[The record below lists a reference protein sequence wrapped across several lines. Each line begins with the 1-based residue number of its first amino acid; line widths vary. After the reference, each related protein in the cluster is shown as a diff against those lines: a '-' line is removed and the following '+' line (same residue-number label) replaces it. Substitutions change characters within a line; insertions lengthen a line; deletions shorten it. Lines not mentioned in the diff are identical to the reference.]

1 MAVKKV
7 HQIDTAGLRRL
18 AEEHLGESRGTAHP
32 PGTADEPLRLLHEL
46 QVHQIELEMQNGE
59 LRQARDE
66 RDKMEAQLGKYS
78 DLYDFAPVAY
88 FNLDHRGIIRA
99 VNITGTGFLGIARSL
114 LIGRRMDC
122 FISDETRPVFHD
134 FLDKVFE
141 SETKETCELVLQ
153 KERHSPL
160 VVQVKAVLS
169 ESREECRAVVIDIT
183 ERKRLL
189 DQLQLTQFCVDKA
202 AIGIFRISDE
212 GNIRFANEFAC
223 LSLGYTPEELYSM
236 TIFEI
241 DPTFN
246 LERFQD
252 HRKTVCAKGLGT
264 FETVHHRK
272 DSSTFP
278 VEITVNYHEYQG
290 KGFTVSFARDI
301 TERKR
306 VEEELLLTQ
315 FCVDK
320 ASMALYQLTEEG
332 EIWNVNECACQSLGY
347 SMEELRSM
355 TVFDIDPTA
364 TREVFNDLAI
374 RTFSCGSVTFERMHR
389 RKDGTTFPVEI
400 TANSL
405 EFRGRR
411 FAICFVKDITER
423 KRVEEE
429 VQQALEAA
437 NFVNTTM
444 RRFVRTVAHEFRT
457 PLGLLTGSV
466 DVLDRYWDRLTP
478 EKRLEQNE
486 HIRNA
491 ARQISDL
498 VNSVT
503 VFNRAVTDRAGK
515 PPQLL
520 DIGDLCRSIAAEVE
534 TVWCAGHEFI
544 VSLAADCG
552 TAVIDDI
559 LFRRILQNLLTNAF
573 RYTPTNGTVSLH
585 VYREKDMLLLEITDT
600 GIGIPE
606 EDQALI
612 FDPFYRSR
620 NVEGR
625 RGLGLGLSIVREALS
640 QMGGTITMTSTTGKG
655 TAMLVKIP
663 VVDPV

>member
-1 MAVKKV
+1 MAMKKV
-7 HQIDTAGLRRL
+7 HQIESAGLRRL
-18 AEEHLGESRGTAHP
+18 AEEQLRDNRGTAYP
-32 PGTADEPLRLLHEL
+32 PGTEEEPLRLLHEL
-46 QVHQIELEMQNGE
+46 QVHQIELEMQNEE
-59 LRQARDE
+59 LRQARAE
-66 RDKMEAQLGKYS
+66 REEMEARLGKYS
-78 DLYDFAPVAY
+78 DIYDFAPVAY

-141 SETKETCELVLQ
+141 SETKETCEIVLQ

-160 VVQVKAVLS
+160 VVQVKAVLT

-202 AIGIFRISDE
+202 AICIFRISEE
-212 GNIRFANEFAC
+212 GNIRFANELAC

-246 LERFQD
+246 VERFQD
-252 HRKTVCAKGLGT
+252 HRNTVCAKGLGT
-264 FETVHHRK
+264 FETVHRRK

-306 VEEELLLTQ
+306 AEEEL
-315 FCVDK
+315 
-320 ASMALYQLTEEG
+320 
-332 EIWNVNECACQSLGY
+332 
-347 SMEELRSM
+347 
-355 TVFDIDPTA
+355 
-364 TREVFNDLAI
+364 
-374 RTFSCGSVTFERMHR
+374 
-389 RKDGTTFPVEI
+389 
-400 TANSL
+400 
-405 EFRGRR
+405 
-411 FAICFVKDITER
+411 
-423 KRVEEE
+423 
-429 VQQALEAA
+429 QQALEAA
-437 NFVNTTM
+437 TSVNNTM
-444 RRFVRTVAHEFRT
+444 RRLVRTVAHEFRT

-466 DVLDRYWDRLTP
+466 DVLDRYWYRLTP

-498 VNSVT
+498 VDSVT
-503 VFNRAVTDRAGK
+503 SFNQAGTDRAGN
-515 PPQLL
+515 PLQILN
-520 DIGDLCRSIAAEVE
+520 IGDICRSIAAEVE
-534 TVWCAGHEFI
+534 TVWCDGHEFI
-544 VSLAADCG
+544 VSIAADCG
-552 TAVIDDI
+552 TVLLDNI
-559 LFRRILQNLLTNAF
+559 LFRRILQNLLTNAC

-585 VYREKDMLLLEITDT
+585 VFREKEMLMLEITDT

-620 NVEGR
+620 NVEGQ
-625 RGLGLGLSIVREALS
+625 RGLGLGLSIVRDALS
-640 QMGGTITMTSTTGKG
+640 QMGGTITVTSSIGKG
-655 TAMLVKIP
+655 TAVRVKIP
-663 VVDPV
+663 VVETM

>member
-1 MAVKKV
+1 MTKKKV
-7 HQIDTAGLRRL
+7 HQIDSAGLRHL
-18 AEEHLGESRGTAHP
+18 AEEQLGENRGTAHP
-32 PGTADEPLRLLHEL
+32 LGTADEPLRLLHEL
-46 QVHQIELEMQNGE
+46 QVHQIELEMQNAE

-66 RDKMEAQLGKYS
+66 RDKMEALLGKYS

-88 FNLDHRGIIRA
+88 FNLDHGGIIRA
-99 VNITGTGFLGIARSL
+99 VNITGTGFLGIAHSL
-114 LIGRRMDC
+114 LIGRSLDC

-134 FLDKVFE
+134 FLDKVFA
-141 SETKETCELVLQ
+141 SKTNETCEVVLQ

-202 AIGIFRISDE
+202 AIGIFRISEE

-223 LSLGYTPEELYSM
+223 LSLGYTPEELNSM

-246 LERFQD
+246 VERFQD
-252 HRKTVCAKGLGT
+252 HRKTVCAKGLET
-264 FETVHHRK
+264 FETVHRRK

-306 VEEELLLTQ
+306 VEEEL
-315 FCVDK
+315 
-320 ASMALYQLTEEG
+320 
-332 EIWNVNECACQSLGY
+332 
-347 SMEELRSM
+347 
-355 TVFDIDPTA
+355 
-364 TREVFNDLAI
+364 
-374 RTFSCGSVTFERMHR
+374 H
-389 RKDGTTFPVEI
+389 
-400 TANSL
+400 
-405 EFRGRR
+405 
-411 FAICFVKDITER
+411 
-423 KRVEEE
+423 
-429 VQQALEAA
+429 QALEAA
-437 NFVNTTM
+437 NFANTTM
-444 RRFVRTVAHEFRT
+444 RRLVRTIAHEFRT

-466 DVLDRYWDRLTP
+466 DTLDQYWDRLTP
-478 EKRLEQNE
+478 EKRIELNE
-486 HIRNA
+486 YIRNA
-491 ARQISDL
+491 ARQISNL

-503 VFNRAVTDRAGK
+503 SFNQAGTDRAGK
-515 PPQLL
+515 PPQFQ

-534 TVWCAGHEFI
+534 TVWCASHEFI

-640 QMGGTITMTSTTGKG
+640 QMGGTITMTSSIGKG
-655 TAMLVKIP
+655 TAVRVKIP